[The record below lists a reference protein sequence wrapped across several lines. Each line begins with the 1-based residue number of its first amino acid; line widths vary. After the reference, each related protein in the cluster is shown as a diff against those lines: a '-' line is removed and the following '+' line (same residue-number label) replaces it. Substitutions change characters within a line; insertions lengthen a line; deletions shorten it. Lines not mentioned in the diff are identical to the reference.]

1 MEELNTTITAVTVY
15 VDRARVTRQGVVEL
29 KPGVHQ
35 LEIQQLPISILPES
49 VRIAARGSVHAR
61 LLDLQL
67 GRTFH
72 VAAPDENVQQLED
85 KIEDLRLEK
94 QDLKFQVERAKQRRD
109 NLAAI
114 TAHSDTFAL
123 ALASGEMSLESQLA
137 LFERLY
143 ERMAVVDSQ
152 IQSLTKDDH
161 DLDFQMEKL
170 EKELEQWRGAGR
182 RESYTARIGIDV
194 VSAGEL
200 TLDLSYVVSNA
211 SWEPLYD
218 VRLLVEEKPGS
229 VAVGYLAQ
237 VTQRSGEDWGAIDLA
252 LSTARP
258 ILSDTLPELEPWYIQ
273 PVRPPIPLP
282 RRAPAVREAMISA
295 QPADAAPTPLA
306 EEPLPEI
313 MAKVESSGS
322 IVTYKVPMKATIPTD
337 GTPHKVTIARFSL
350 EPKLDYV
357 AAPKLTEAVYRRVKL
372 TNDSTYTLLSGDVNL
387 FVEDEFVGT
396 SQLELT
402 AQGGEFE
409 LYFGVDDRIQVSREL
424 VHREVDK
431 KFIGGRKR
439 ILFGY
444 QIELKNLLPE
454 ETTITLH
461 DQIPVSRHEE
471 VRVILESADPVVEEH
486 TEMNLLK
493 WIMKLS
499 PGEEKSV
506 RFDFRVEFPR
516 DMNLVGLP

>member
-1 MEELNTTITAVTVY
+1 VEDLNTTITAVTVY
-15 VDRARVTRQGVVEL
+15 VDRARVTRRGVMEL
-29 KPGVHQ
+29 KPGVQQ

-49 VRIAARGSVHAR
+49 VRIAARGSVQAR

-67 GRTFH
+67 GRAFH
-72 VAAPDENVQQLED
+72 VESPDENVHQLED
-85 KIEDLRLEK
+85 RIEDLRMEK
-94 QDLKFQVERAKQRRD
+94 QDLKFQVERAKQTRD

-152 IQSLTKDDH
+152 IQSLTKDKH
-161 DLDFQMEKL
+161 DLDLQMEKL
-170 EKELEQWRGAGR
+170 ENELEQWRGAGR

-200 TLDLSYVVSNA
+200 TLDLSYVISNA
-211 SWEPLYD
+211 NWEPLYD
-218 VRLLVEEKPGS
+218 VRLLVGEEQGS
-229 VAVGYLAQ
+229 VAIGYLAQ
-237 VTQRSGEDWGAIDLA
+237 VTQRSGEDWGGVDLA

-258 ILSDTLPELEPWYIQ
+258 ILSDTLPELDPWYIQ
-273 PVRPPIPLP
+273 PFRPPIPLP
-282 RRAPAVREAMISA
+282 RRAPAPGVAMMSA
-295 QPADAAPTPLA
+295 PPADAAPTPLA
-306 EEPLPEI
+306 QEPIPETI
-313 MAKVESSGS
+313 AKVESSGS
-322 IVTYKVPMKATIPTD
+322 IVTYKVPMEATIPTD

-357 AAPKLTEAVYRRVKL
+357 AAPKLTEAVYRRANL
-372 TNDSTYTLLSGDVNL
+372 TNESTYTLLSGDVNL
-387 FVEDEFVGT
+387 FAEDEFVGT

-431 KFIGGRKR
+431 KFIGGKKR

-444 QIELKNLLPE
+444 QVELKNLLTE

-471 VRVILESADPVVEEH
+471 VKVILESVDPAIEEH
-486 TEMNLLK
+486 TELNLLK
-493 WIMKLS
+493 WVLTLN
-499 PGEEKSV
+499 PGEEQSV